1 MGWGR
6 SAELGEI
13 VLAAPRIGKMRT
25 RNGKWHTQMCETDD
39 VSPDQAPGLAS
50 WSGNAPRCPPLARTL
65 PPWCWVYK
73 RVGCCPQRHFDRHI
87 GWDEALNVVLGE
99 MRLST
104 THPMVLGGM
113 RPSTTHPFY
122 YRRRGVRVVKCVQ
135 KCRRVSGIVY
145 RGALGT
151 GGTWTALL
159 PRPARRRR
167 RSHGRRAI
175 ESPSPRLR

>member
-1 MGWGR
+1 M
-6 SAELGEI
+6 
-13 VLAAPRIGKMRT
+13 
-25 RNGKWHTQMCETDD
+25 
-39 VSPDQAPGLAS
+39 
-50 WSGNAPRCPPLARTL
+50 
-65 PPWCWVYK
+65 
-73 RVGCCPQRHFDRHI
+73 
-87 GWDEALNVVLGE
+87 VLGE

-151 GGTWTALL
+151 GGTRTALL
-159 PRPARRRR
+159 LLPPQPQPRAARDRV
-167 RSHGRRAI
+167 A
-175 ESPSPRLR
+175 EPSAQIR

>member
-1 MGWGR
+1 MAKCAHETGNGTRKCVKRMTSALIKPQALPRGR
-6 SAELGEI
+6 AM
-13 VLAAPRIGKMRT
+13 P
-25 RNGKWHTQMCETDD
+25 
-39 VSPDQAPGLAS
+39 PDAL
-50 WSGNAPRCPPLARTL
+50 RLRVTARTL
-65 PPWCWVYK
+65 TPWCWVCK
-73 RVGCCPQRHFDRHI
+73 RVGCGPRRHFDRHI

-122 YRRRGVRVVKCVQ
+122 YRRRGVRVVTCVQ

>member
-1 MGWGR
+1 MAKCAHETGNGTRKCVKRMTSALIKPQALPRGR
-6 SAELGEI
+6 AM
-13 VLAAPRIGKMRT
+13 P
-25 RNGKWHTQMCETDD
+25 
-39 VSPDQAPGLAS
+39 PDALRLRG
-50 WSGNAPRCPPLARTL
+50 RCR
-65 PPWCWVYK
+65 
-73 RVGCCPQRHFDRHI
+73 RGVGCI
-87 GWDEALNVVLGE
+87 KGWDAALNDTLTDTLGG

-104 THPMVLGGM
+104 WCWVRCGSQRRTRWCWVGCGPQ
-113 RPSTTHPFY
+113 RRTRFY

-151 GGTWTALL
+151 GGTRTALL
-159 PRPARRRR
+159 LPPAPRRR